1 MLQSPLL
8 LKILTKSSENSL
20 FKMPL
25 AASHVTDLD
34 LSDRERQ
41 KKNPLKGEK
50 KKLLGLKVWVVEIS
64 SGVRINIRKVS
75 RCRAD

>member
-1 MLQSPLL
+1 
-8 LKILTKSSENSL
+8 
-20 FKMPL
+20 MPEPCD
-25 AASHVTDLD
+25 DLD

-50 KKLLGLKVWVVEIS
+50 KKLLGLKVWVVETS
-64 SGVRINIRKVS
+64 SGVRINIQKVS